1 MDKKPVLNYI
11 KRMQTDNGDLLKD
24 EKKEFTP
31 FSKCIVYGG
40 IALLT
45 LVAGYASIKSYQTGK
60 KHEKVNLLKST
71 ETLDSKIINTHIP
84 KIQLDDENSILFY
97 DSKRNTVQLNDENYV
112 LVYDPGKNAITMT
125 PKFMI
130 QLDGKNTP
138 LFYNPISG
146 NYEKVKK

>member
-24 EKKEFTP
+24 ERKEFTS
-31 FSKCIVYGG
+31 FQKYIVYGG

-45 LVAGYASIKSYQTGK
+45 LVVGYASIKSYQTGQ
-60 KHEKVNLLKST
+60 KHEKVNPSKST

-84 KIQLDDENSILFY
+84 KIQLDDENS
-97 DSKRNTVQLNDENYV
+97 V
-112 LVYDPGKNAITMT
+112 LVYDHGKNTITMM

-146 NYEKVKK
+146 NYEKIKK

>member
-84 KIQLDDENSILFY
+84 KIQLDDENS
-97 DSKRNTVQLNDENYV
+97 V
-112 LVYDPGKNAITMT
+112 LVYDHGKNTITMM

-146 NYEKVKK
+146 NYEKIKK